1 MVIRMI
7 SSFLSSVT
15 PIVRLKRSIKLARK
29 GWRDNNCQGE
39 MGDNRYI
46 TY

>member
-15 PIVRLKRSIKLARK
+15 PIVRLKRSIKLAGK
-29 GWRDNNCQGE
+29 GG
-39 MGDNRYI
+39 GII
-46 TY
+46 TAKVRWATTGI